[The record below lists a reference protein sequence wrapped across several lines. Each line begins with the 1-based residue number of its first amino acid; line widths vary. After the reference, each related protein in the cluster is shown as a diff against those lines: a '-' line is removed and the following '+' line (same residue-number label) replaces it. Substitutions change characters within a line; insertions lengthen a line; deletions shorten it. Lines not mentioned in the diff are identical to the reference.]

1 MSGTS
6 ELPAPVEPGGPAA
19 RATLTEPVPAPLGI
33 FDPHLLAA
41 CISCGFCLPVCPT
54 YAQTKAE
61 ADSPRGRI
69 TLMRALEDGRL
80 DPDDP
85 TLQHEAGLCLGCRAC
100 ETVCPAGVKYGELL
114 EQWRDHQWRGRHT
127 PLVAGGLRAG
137 VRVTAAL
144 AAGGLVRGAARTTG
158 PADPSR
164 PHIMLGCME
173 RSLYPG
179 ISKAVLR
186 LVPDADVPSGQG
198 CCGALHAHNGGSV
211 EGARL
216 AAALGQAM
224 PGTIVSTSGGC
235 AAYLDHQLGHGR
247 VAELSQ
253 FLVARWAADPSSK
266 PRLRKILV
274 DGRVARIGL
283 QDSCQL
289 RNGMGVSAQPRALLR
304 EIGEFG
310 RIFRDR
316 GFLRFL
322 PAVMVLSALNFTFQG
337 LWAGPWLR
345 DVAGLD
351 AGTRSVALLIY
362 ATGLVSGNL
371 VTGHA
376 ASFTQARG
384 YSPMFIPYLGIAGVL
399 VAQFAL
405 ILSPSGFWPVAGVWF
420 LFSFCGS
427 VGIAGYSAMGQ
438 GFPAELQGRVAT
450 AINFAMLV
458 LVFILQTGI
467 GAILDLWP
475 RLPDGGWN
483 PAGYAAALAVTFL
496 LQAGAALWIV
506 LAPRGKAA

>member
-1 MSGTS
+1 MTVAGPQGAFSQPEQEPDPRQQPDRKPELGSGS
-6 ELPAPVEPGGPAA
+6 
-19 RATLTEPVPAPLGI
+19 ATAKPRGI
-33 FDPHLLAA
+33 FDPQTLSA
-41 CISCGFCLPVCPT
+41 CISCGFCLPACPT
-54 YAQTKAE
+54 YAQTKLE
-61 ADSPRGRI
+61 NSSPRGRI

-85 TLQHEAGLCLGCRAC
+85 TLQREAGLCLGCRAC

-216 AAALGQAM
+216 AAALGQTM
-224 PGTIVSTSGGC
+224 PGTIVSTSSGC

-247 VAELSQ
+247 VQELSQ

-266 PRLRKILV
+266 PRLRPIMI
-274 DGRVARIGL
+274 DGRIARIGL

-304 EIGEFG
+304 EIGDYVE
-310 RIFRDR
+310 
-316 GFLRFL
+316 L
-322 PAVMVLSALNFTFQG
+322 PSAGTCCGGAGTYSMLQPAMSQAVLAPTMVQAQE
-337 LWAGPWLR
+337 
-345 DVAGLD
+345 AGLD
-351 AGTRSVALLIY
+351 YLVSLNVVCQRQL
-362 ATGLVSGNL
+362 ATGVKRSR
-371 VTGHA
+371 V
-376 ASFTQARG
+376 
-384 YSPMFIPYLGIAGVL
+384 
-399 VAQFAL
+399 
-405 ILSPSGFWPVAGVWF
+405 PVQVIH
-420 LFSFCGS
+420 L
-427 VGIAGYSAMGQ
+427 
-438 GFPAELQGRVAT
+438 AELLER
-450 AINFAMLV
+450 
-458 LVFILQTGI
+458 
-467 GAILDLWP
+467 
-475 RLPDGGWN
+475 
-483 PAGYAAALAVTFL
+483 AL
-496 LQAGAALWIV
+496 GD
-506 LAPRGKAA
+506 

>member
-1 MSGTS
+1 MTVAGPQGAFSQPEQEPDPRQQPDRKPELGSGS
-6 ELPAPVEPGGPAA
+6 
-19 RATLTEPVPAPLGI
+19 ATATPRGI
-33 FDPHLLAA
+33 FDPQTLSA
-41 CISCGFCLPVCPT
+41 CISCGFCLPACPT
-54 YAQTKAE
+54 YAQTKLE
-61 ADSPRGRI
+61 NSSPRGRI

-85 TLQHEAGLCLGCRAC
+85 TLQREAGLCLGCRAC

-216 AAALGQAM
+216 AAALGQTM

-235 AAYLDHQLGHGR
+235 AAYLDHQLGPGR
-247 VAELSQ
+247 VQELSQ

-266 PRLRKILV
+266 PRLRPIMI
-274 DGRVARIGL
+274 DGRIARIGL

-304 EIGEFG
+304 EIGDYVE
-310 RIFRDR
+310 
-316 GFLRFL
+316 L
-322 PAVMVLSALNFTFQG
+322 PSAGTCCGGAGTYSMLQPAMSQAVLAPTMVQAQE
-337 LWAGPWLR
+337 
-345 DVAGLD
+345 AGLD
-351 AGTRSVALLIY
+351 PAKITDIE
-362 ATGLVSGNL
+362 ATG
-371 VTGHA
+371 
-376 ASFTQARG
+376 
-384 YSPMFIPYLGIAGVL
+384 
-399 VAQFAL
+399 
-405 ILSPSGFWPVAGVWF
+405 
-420 LFSFCGS
+420 
-427 VGIAGYSAMGQ
+427 
-438 GFPAELQGRVAT
+438 
-450 AINFAMLV
+450 
-458 LVFILQTGI
+458 
-467 GAILDLWP
+467 D
-475 RLPDGGWN
+475 
-483 PAGYAAALAVTFL
+483 
-496 LQAGAALWIV
+496 
-506 LAPRGKAA
+506 